1 MKICIIGGG
10 PIGLFTAIKLGDR
23 LINGTYDIHIYEKR
37 KKYTR
42 NQVVFLRL
50 NRFDDYPVIKRKLL
64 KYVCFSSIHPS
75 ENYQGVCFKR
85 LKTNTSKMYNEDELD
100 KIEKYEE
107 FVYLRIK
114 HLEQIFFESVKANR
128 NVKFI
133 YQECNEEKI
142 KKYDIVFSCEG
153 KKSFVRNNILKSN
166 YKQEECFNSYGLILT
181 FEAKKNDKL
190 EFNYNKMKEMDALFH
205 DDGKTILNSI
215 EKDSIQRS
223 KLKFRQNRIRY
234 FRAKD
239 NYTYLALQLSKEE
252 YESIKNVKV
261 YNKLSNYFKRII
273 KNYLNFFDS
282 KPKKKLDKQKLIVLP
297 FNINL
302 SEKIAE
308 EKNGKL
314 FFVLGDS
321 AHTGSFFS
329 GSNLAW
335 GFQGASHL
343 VNDITNALEKFTDY
357 YDKYSSGKKKFNIKK
372 IIKNNEEFKK
382 FILREIT
389 ASIEYFKYLIKI
401 DAEETYLPFKI
412 INEIEKKTTMVN
424 LKESIYNKIF
434 SHGIFNKVSEDYL
447 DPKISKLFKFT
458 KKEFMYYLHPLVI
471 QKFSHV
477 YECNKE

>member
-50 NRFDDYPVIKRKLL
+50 NRFDAYPVIKRKLL

-85 LKTNTSKMYNEDELD
+85 LKTKSNTTFNEIDE
-100 KIEKYEE
+100 IEKYEE

-114 HLEQIFFESVKANR
+114 HLEQIFFERVKANR

-142 KKYDIVFSCEG
+142 KKYDVVFSCEG

-190 EFNYNKMKEMDALFH
+190 EFNYNKMKEMDFLFH
-205 DDGKTILNSI
+205 NDGKTILNSI
-215 EKDSIQRS
+215 EKGLIQRS

-252 YESIKNVKV
+252 YETVKNVKV

-335 GFQGASHL
+335 GFDGANVI
-343 VNDITNALEKFTDY
+343 VNDITRILERKTDY
-357 YDKYSSGKKKFNIKK
+357 YKKYLNGKRKFNIKK
-372 IIKNNEEFKK
+372 IIKTKPKIITEILYETNS
-382 FILREIT
+382 FI
-389 ASIEYFKYLIKI
+389 KYIKNQI
-401 DAEETYLPFKI
+401 KQDAEATYLPFKI
-412 INEIEKKTTMVN
+412 INKIEKKIT
-424 LKESIYNKIF
+424 KEDLHNSIFVKWYD
-434 SHGIFNKVSEDYL
+434 IFNKVS
-447 DPKISKLFKFT
+447 
-458 KKEFMYYLHPLVI
+458 
-471 QKFSHV
+471 
-477 YECNKE
+477 

>member
-10 PIGLFTAIKLGDR
+10 PIGLYTAIKLGDR

-50 NRFDDYPVIKRKLL
+50 SRFWNYPEIKKKLL

-85 LKTNTSKMYNEDELD
+85 LKTKRNRNLLNEIDE
-100 KIEKYEE
+100 IEKYEE

-114 HLEQIFFESVKANR
+114 HLEQIFFEIVKKNN

-133 YQECNEEKI
+133 YEECNEEKI

-153 KKSFVRNNILKSN
+153 KKSFLRNNILKSN

-181 FEAKKNDKL
+181 FEAKKNNKL
-190 EFNYNKMKEMDALFH
+190 EFNYNKMKEMDFLFH
-205 DDGKTILNSI
+205 NDNKTILNSI
-215 EKDSIQRS
+215 EKGSIQRS

-282 KPKKKLDKQKLIVLP
+282 NPKKKLDKQKLIVLP

-302 SEKIAE
+302 SDKIAE
-308 EKNGKL
+308 EKDGKL
-314 FFVLGDS
+314 LFVLGDS

-335 GFQGASHL
+335 GFDGANVI
-343 VNDITNALEKFTDY
+343 VNDITRILERKTDY
-357 YDKYSSGKKKFNIKK
+357 YKKYLNGKRKFNIKK
-372 IIKNNEEFKK
+372 IIKTKPKIITE
-382 FILREIT
+382 ILYETNSYI
-389 ASIEYFKYLIKI
+389 KYIKNQI
-401 DAEETYLPFKI
+401 KQDAEATYLPFKI
-412 INEIEKKTTMVN
+412 INKIEKKIT
-424 LKESIYNKIF
+424 KEDLHNSIFVKLYD
-434 SHGIFNKVSEDYL
+434 IFNRVSEDYL
-447 DPKISKLFKFT
+447 DPKSNKLFKFT

-471 QKFSHV
+471 QKFSHI
-477 YECNKE
+477 YECNRI

>member
-85 LKTNTSKMYNEDELD
+85 LKTKSNTTFNELD

-142 KKYDIVFSCEG
+142 KKYDVIFSCEG

-190 EFNYNKMKEMDALFH
+190 EFNYNKMKEMDFLFH
-205 DDGKTILNSI
+205 NDGKTILN
-215 EKDSIQRS
+215 
-223 KLKFRQNRIRY
+223 NW
-234 FRAKD
+234 
-239 NYTYLALQLSKEE
+239 
-252 YESIKNVKV
+252 
-261 YNKLSNYFKRII
+261 
-273 KNYLNFFDS
+273 
-282 KPKKKLDKQKLIVLP
+282 
-297 FNINL
+297 INT
-302 SEKIAE
+302 I
-308 EKNGKL
+308 
-314 FFVLGDS
+314 
-321 AHTGSFFS
+321 
-329 GSNLAW
+329 
-335 GFQGASHL
+335 
-343 VNDITNALEKFTDY
+343 
-357 YDKYSSGKKKFNIKK
+357 
-372 IIKNNEEFKK
+372 
-382 FILREIT
+382 
-389 ASIEYFKYLIKI
+389 
-401 DAEETYLPFKI
+401 
-412 INEIEKKTTMVN
+412 
-424 LKESIYNKIF
+424 
-434 SHGIFNKVSEDYL
+434 
-447 DPKISKLFKFT
+447 
-458 KKEFMYYLHPLVI
+458 
-471 QKFSHV
+471 
-477 YECNKE
+477 

>member
-10 PIGLFTAIKLGDR
+10 PIGLFTAIKLGNA

-50 NRFDDYPVIKRKLL
+50 NRFRDYPVIKRKLL

-85 LKTNTSKMYNEDELD
+85 LKTNTRKMYNEDELD
-100 KIEKYEE
+100 EIEKYEE

-142 KKYDIVFSCEG
+142 KKYDVVFSCEG

-190 EFNYNKMKEMDALFH
+190 EFNYNKMKEMDFLFH
-205 DDGKTILNSI
+205 NDNKTILNSI
-215 EKDSIQRS
+215 EKGSIKRS

-252 YESIKNVKV
+252 YESVKNVKV

-282 KPKKKLDKQKLIVLP
+282 SPKKKLDKQKLIVLP

-335 GFQGASHL
+335 GFDGANFI
-343 VNDITNALEKFTDY
+343 VNYLTYDLLGEKTGY
-357 YDKYSSGKKKFNIKK
+357 YKKYRNGNKKINIKK
-372 IIKNNEEFKK
+372 IIKTKPKIIKEILDDTNS
-382 FILREIT
+382 FI
-389 ASIEYFKYLIKI
+389 KYIKNQVKQ
-401 DAEETYLPFKI
+401 DAEATYLPFKI
-412 INEIEKKTTMVN
+412 INKIEKKIT
-424 LKESIYNKIF
+424 KEDLHDSIFVKLYD
-434 SHGIFNKVSEDYL
+434 IFNRVSEDYL
-447 DPKISKLFKFT
+447 DPKTSKLFKFT

-471 QKFSHV
+471 QKFSHI
-477 YECNKE
+477 YECNKI